1 MIEKEEFRNM
11 SLEEKK
17 EAISKMI
24 DHKYEEDKVDDMIR
38 ELDNKLSDVMARLEI
53 VDKMIDNNYSKEE
66 ICKITNISLD
76 KINDRIKVG
85 NN

>member
-1 MIEKEEFRNM
+1 
-11 SLEEKK
+11 
-17 EAISKMI
+17 MI

-53 VDKMIDNNYSKEE
+53 VDNMIDNNYSKEE
-66 ICKITNISLD
+66 ISKITNISLD
-76 KINDRIKVG
+76 KINDRIKLK

>member
-38 ELDNKLSDVMARLEI
+38 
-53 VDKMIDNNYSKEE
+53 
-66 ICKITNISLD
+66 
-76 KINDRIKVG
+76 
-85 NN
+85 